1 VTDARTV
8 VRDEIE
14 LLSSLVPLEGAD
26 VLELGCGNGAFARK
40 VLERTGVASVT
51 ALEVDAVQHRKN
63 LEARP
68 VPRLRFGTGG
78 AEDIPCGDA
87 SVDGV
92 VMMKSLHHVP
102 VARMDRAMR
111 EIARVL
117 KPGGWVYFS
126 EPVYAGPLN
135 DIIKLFHD
143 EGVVR
148 AEAYRALERA
158 RRDGV
163 LEWASEHAFDTPAR
177 YRDYDDFV
185 AKHVQLTHSQ
195 IEYPPEVA
203 AEVRRRLEAHMTPEG
218 AKFMRP
224 NRVNLMRR
232 AK

>member
-1 VTDARTV
+1 MDAKPV

-14 LLSSLVPLEGAD
+14 LLESLVPLEGAD
-26 VLELGCGNGAFARK
+26 LLELGCGSGAFARK
-40 VLERTGVASVT
+40 LLERGRAASVT

-63 LEARP
+63 MEAP
-68 VPRLRFGTGG
+68 SVPGLRFGLGG
-78 AEDIPCGDA
+78 AEDIPCDDA
-87 SVDGV
+87 SIDGV

-102 VARMDRAMR
+102 VAQMDRAMR

-135 DIIKLFHD
+135 DLIKLFHD

-163 LEWASEHAFDTPAR
+163 LEWVSEHAFDTPAR

-195 IEYPPEVA
+195 ISYPREVA
-203 AEVRRRLEAHMTPEG
+203 EEVRKRLDAHMTPEG

-232 AK
+232 P

>member
-1 VTDARTV
+1 MDAKTV
-8 VRDEIE
+8 VRDEFE
-14 LLSSLVPLEGAD
+14 FLAGLVPLGGAD

-40 VLERTGVASVT
+40 LPERAHVASVT

-63 LEARP
+63 IEAPP
-68 VPRLRFGTGG
+68 VPGLRFGLGG
-78 AEDIPCGDA
+78 AEDIPCDDA
-87 SVDGV
+87 SIDGV

-102 VARMDRAMR
+102 VAQMDRAMR

-135 DIIKLFHD
+135 DIIRLFHD

-163 LEWASEHAFDTPAR
+163 LEWVSEHAFDTPAR

-203 AEVRRRLEAHMTPEG
+203 AEVRRRLESHMTPDG
-218 AKFMRP
+218 ARFMRP
-224 NRVNLMRR
+224 ARVNLMRR

>member
-1 VTDARTV
+1 MIGAKTI
-8 VRDEIE
+8 VRDEIGF
-14 LLSSLVPLEGAD
+14 LSSLVRLDGAA

-40 VLERTGVASVT
+40 LLEHTGVASVT
-51 ALEVDAVQHRKN
+51 ALEVDAVQHCKN
-63 LEARP
+63 IDAAP
-68 VPRLRFGTGG
+68 VPRLRFGLGG
-78 AEDIPCGDA
+78 AQDIPCGNE

-92 VMMKSLHHVP
+92 VMMKS
-102 VARMDRAMR
+102 VAQMDRAMQ

-117 KPGGWVYFS
+117 KPGGWLYVS

-135 DIIKLFHD
+135 DIIRLFHD

-163 LEWASEHAFDTPAR
+163 LEWVSEHAFDMPAH

-185 AKHVQLTHSQ
+185 AKHVQLTHSE
-195 IEYPPEVA
+195 IKYRPEVA

-218 AKFMRP
+218 ANFLRP
-224 NRVNLMRR
+224 MRVNMMRR
-232 AK
+232 AA